1 MKRLCVTLLLVLPI
15 VAACEREPDYDL
27 LVRGGTVYDGSGSP
41 GFTGDVAIQGD
52 RIAYV
57 GPKAPGSARREIDA
71 AGRAVAPGF
80 INMLSWSTESLLVD
94 GRGQGDLRQGV
105 TLQVMGEGFSMGPLT
120 PPMKEEMVA
129 RQGDLQYE
137 VEWTTLGEYL
147 ETLEKKGVS
156 MNVASLIGAV
166 NPRIMQ
172 LGEDDVDPTPEQLA
186 AMQDIV
192 RQAMEEGALGV
203 GTSLIYVPATFA
215 ETEELVALT
224 STAARCGGI
233 HMTHMRSEGAGLL
246 EAVDE
251 TIDIS
256 RRSGAPTEIY
266 HLKAG
271 GREYWPK
278 MDGALERIEAARK
291 AGVRI
296 TTDMYAYPAG
306 ATGLDAAMPPWV
318 QAGGNEAWFARLAD
332 PAVRKRV
339 LAEMRAKPV
348 GWENLMRAAGG
359 AENVMIVELRNPELK
374 AKYMGKTL
382 AEIATLRG
390 TSPEEAAMDL
400 VAEDKTRV
408 GTVYFLMS
416 EDEVRRKVALPYMN
430 FGSDAAAQSAEGVFL
445 KSGAHP
451 RAYGNFARVLGRYV
465 RDEKLTTLEDAIR
478 RLTSHPAM
486 VLNLRERGRLTPGYF
501 ADVVVFDPATIQ
513 DHATFAEPHQYSTG
527 VSHVIVN
534 GGLALDE
541 GEPTD
546 ARPGRFVRGR
556 AWTGAE
562 GGGCR
567 AAAADWD
574 WPRVN

>member
-1 MKRLCVTLLLVLPI
+1 MKRLCVTLLLALPI
-15 VAACEREPDYDL
+15 GAACEREPDYDL

-41 GFTGDVAIQGD
+41 GFAGDVAVLGD

-57 GPKAPGSARREIDA
+57 GPKAPGKARREIDA
-71 AGRAVAPGF
+71 AGKAVAPGF

-94 GRGQGDLRQGV
+94 GRGQSDLRQGV
-105 TLQVMGEGFSMGPLT
+105 TLQVMGEGFSMGPLN
-120 PPMKEEMVA
+120 PAMRAEMIA
-129 RQGDLQYE
+129 RQGDLKFP

-166 NPRIMQ
+166 NPRILQ

-215 ETEELVALT
+215 ETDELVALA

-256 RRSGAPTEIY
+256 RRSGAPAEIY

-271 GREYWPK
+271 GREHWPK
-278 MDGALERIEAARK
+278 MDGALERIEAARREGL
-291 AGVRI
+291 AI

-318 QAGGNEAWFARLAD
+318 QAGGNEAWFARLRD
-332 PAVRKRV
+332 PATRKRV
-339 LAEMRAKPV
+339 IAEMQAEPV

-359 AENVMIVELRNPELK
+359 AENVLIVELRNPELK
-374 AKYMGKTL
+374 AQYQGKTL
-382 AEIATLRG
+382 AEVAKLRG

-400 VAEDKTRV
+400 VAADETRV

-430 FGSDAAAQSAEGVFL
+430 FGSDGAAMSAEGEFL

-486 VLNLRERGRLTPGYF
+486 VLNLRERGSLREGYF

-513 DHATFAEPHQYSTG
+513 DHATFEQPHQYSTG

-534 GGLALDE
+534 GGLALED

-567 AAAADWD
+567 ATAADWD

>member
-1 MKRLCVTLLLVLPI
+1 MRPSGLLLVLLPLL
-15 VAACEREPDYDL
+15 ASCEREPEYDL
-27 LVRGGTVYDGSGSP
+27 LLRGGTVYDGTGSA
-41 GFTGDVAIQGD
+41 GYAGEVAIEGD

-57 GPKAPGSARREIDA
+57 GPEAPGRARREIDA
-71 AGRAVAPGF
+71 TGQAVAPGF

-94 GRGQGDLRQGV
+94 GRGQGELRQGV

-120 PPMKEEMVA
+120 PPMKEEMLA
-129 RQGDLQYE
+129 RQGDIKYAI
-137 VEWTTLGEYL
+137 EWSTLGEYL
-147 ETLEKKGVS
+147 ALLEKKGVS

-172 LGEDDVDPTPEQLA
+172 LGEEDADPTPEQLA
-186 AMQDIV
+186 AMQDVV
-192 RQAMEEGALGV
+192 RQAMEEGAFGV
-203 GTSLIYVPATFA
+203 GSSLIYVPATFA
-215 ETEELVALT
+215 ETDELVALA

-233 HMTHMRSEGAGLL
+233 YMTHMRSEGAGLL

-278 MDGALERIEAARK
+278 MDGALARIEAARK
-291 AGVRI
+291 SGMRI
-296 TTDMYAYPAG
+296 TTDMYAYTAG

-318 QAGGNEAWFARLAD
+318 QAGGNEAWFARLRD
-332 PAVRKRV
+332 PATRKRV
-339 LAEMRAKPV
+339 VAEMRAEPV

-359 AENVMIVELRNPELK
+359 AENVLVVELRNPELK

-382 AEIATLRG
+382 AEIAKLRG
-390 TSPEEAAMDL
+390 TSPEEAAIDL
-400 VAEDKTRV
+400 VVEDETRV

-430 FGSDAAAQSAEGVFL
+430 FGSDAAAQAAEGVFL

-465 RDEKLTTLEDAIR
+465 RDEKLMTLEDAIR
-478 RLTSHPAM
+478 RLTSHPAS
-486 VLNLRERGRLTPGYF
+486 VLNLPERGGLRKGNF
-501 ADVVVFDPATIQ
+501 ADVVVFDPAKIQ
-513 DHATFAEPHQYSTG
+513 DHATFAEPHQYATG

-534 GGLALDE
+534 GELALED
-541 GEPTD
+541 GEPTA

-556 AWTGAE
+556 AWKGHE
-562 GGGCR
+562 NGGCR
-567 AAAADWD
+567 AAATDWD
-574 WPRVN
+574 WPQVN

>member
-1 MKRLCVTLLLVLPI
+1 MHLCGLLLLIPLL
-15 VAACEREPDYDL
+15 AACDREPDYDL

-41 GFTGDVAIQGD
+41 GVAGEVAIRGD

-57 GPKAPGSARREIDA
+57 GPDAPGTARREIDA
-71 AGRAVAPGF
+71 TGKAVAPGF

-94 GRGQGDLRQGV
+94 GRGQSDLRQGV
-105 TLQVMGEGFSMGPLT
+105 TLQVMGEGFSMGPLN
-120 PPMKEEMVA
+120 PAMKAEMIA
-129 RQGDLQYE
+129 RQGDLKFP

-166 NPRIMQ
+166 NPRILQ

-192 RQAMEEGALGV
+192 RQAMEEGALGI

-215 ETEELVALT
+215 ETDELVALAT
-224 STAARCGGI
+224 TAARCGGI

-256 RRSGAPTEIY
+256 RRSGAPAEIY

-271 GREYWPK
+271 GREHWPK
-278 MDGALERIEAARK
+278 MDGALERIEAARREGL
-291 AGVRI
+291 AI

-318 QAGGNEAWFARLAD
+318 QAGGNEAWFARLRD
-332 PAVRKRV
+332 PATRKRV
-339 LAEMRAKPV
+339 IADMRAEPV

-359 AENVMIVELRNPELK
+359 AENMLIVELRNPELK
-374 AKYMGKTL
+374 AQYQGRTL
-382 AEIATLRG
+382 AEVAKLRG
-390 TSPEEAAMDL
+390 TGPEEAAMDL
-400 VAEDKTRV
+400 VAADETRV

-430 FGSDAAAQSAEGVFL
+430 FGSDGAAMSAEGVFL

-486 VLNLRERGRLTPGYF
+486 VLNLRERGSLREGLF

-513 DHATFAEPHQYSTG
+513 DHATFEKPHQYSTG
-527 VSHVIVN
+527 VSHVILN
-534 GGLALDE
+534 GVLTLE
-541 GEPTD
+541 NGEPTA

-556 AWTGAE
+556 AWTGWPD
-562 GGGCR
+562 GGCR
-567 AAAADWD
+567 ATAADWD
-574 WPRVN
+574 WPQVR

>member
-1 MKRLCVTLLLVLPI
+1 
-15 VAACEREPDYDL
+15 
-27 LVRGGTVYDGSGSP
+27 
-41 GFTGDVAIQGD
+41 
-52 RIAYV
+52 V
-57 GPKAPGSARREIDA
+57 GPEAPGRARREIDA
-71 AGRAVAPGF
+71 SGQAVAPGF

-94 GRGQGDLRQGV
+94 GRGQSDLRQGV

-120 PPMKEEMVA
+120 PPMKEEMLA
-129 RQGDLQYE
+129 RQGDLKFPI
-137 VEWTTLGEYL
+137 EWTTLGEYL
-147 ETLEKKGVS
+147 QTLEKKGVS

-166 NPRIMQ
+166 NPRVMQ
-172 LGEDDVDPTPEQLA
+172 LGEEDADPTPEQLA

-192 RQAMEEGALGV
+192 RQAMEEGALGI

-215 ETEELVALT
+215 ETDELVALAT
-224 STAARCGGI
+224 TAARCGGI
-233 HMTHMRSEGAGLL
+233 HMTHMRSEGEGLL

-251 TIDIS
+251 TIEIT
-256 RRSGAPTEIY
+256 RRSGAPSEIY

-271 GREYWPK
+271 GREHWPK

-291 AGVRI
+291 AGLRI

-318 QAGGNEAWFARLAD
+318 QAGGNEAWFARLRD
-332 PAVRKRV
+332 PATRKRV
-339 LAEMRAKPV
+339 AAEMRAEPD

-359 AENVMIVELRNPELK
+359 AENVLIVELRNPELK
-374 AKYMGKTL
+374 ARYQGKSL
-382 AEIATLRG
+382 AEVARLRG

-400 VAEDKTRV
+400 VAEDETRV

-430 FGSDAAAQSAEGVFL
+430 FGSDGAAMSAEGAFL
-445 KSGAHP
+445 ESGAHP

-478 RLTSHPAM
+478 RLTSHPAS
-486 VLNLRERGRLTPGYF
+486 VLNLSDRGALREGFF

-513 DHATFAEPHQYSTG
+513 DHATFEKPHQYATG
-527 VSHVIVN
+527 VSQVIVN
-534 GGLALDE
+534 GVLALED
-541 GEPTD
+541 GEPTE

-556 AWTGAE
+556 AWTGHE
-562 GGGCR
+562 DGGCR
-567 AAAADWD
+567 AAASDWD
-574 WPRVN
+574 WPRVH

>member
-1 MKRLCVTLLLVLPI
+1 MRLAGLLLLLPLLGS
-15 VAACEREPDYDL
+15 CEREPEYDL
-27 LVRGGTVYDGSGSP
+27 LVRGGTVYDG
-41 GFTGDVAIQGD
+41 TGRAGVAGEVAIRGD

-57 GPKAPGSARREIDA
+57 GPKAPGKARREIDA
-71 AGRAVAPGF
+71 TGQAVAPGF

-105 TLQVMGEGFSMGPLT
+105 TLQVMGEGFSMGPLNQ
-120 PPMKEEMVA
+120 PMKEEMIA
-129 RQGDLQYE
+129 RQGDLKYP

-147 ETLEKKGVS
+147 ETLQEKGVS

-166 NPRIMQ
+166 NPRIIQ
-172 LGEDDVDPTPEQLA
+172 LGEGDVDPTPEQLA

-215 ETEELVALT
+215 ETEELVALAE
-224 STAARCGGI
+224 TAARCGGI

-251 TIDIS
+251 TIEIS

-271 GREYWPK
+271 GREHWPK
-278 MDGALERIEAARK
+278 MDGALNRIEAARHE
-291 AGVRI
+291 GLRI

-318 QAGGNEAWFARLAD
+318 QAGGNEAWFDRLRD
-332 PAVRKRV
+332 PAIRKRV
-339 LAEMRAKPV
+339 AAEMRGEPA

-359 AENVMIVELRNPELK
+359 AENVLVVELRNPELK
-374 AKYMGKTL
+374 AKYQGKTL
-382 AEIATLRG
+382 AEIAALRG
-390 TSPEEAAMDL
+390 TGPEEAAMDL
-400 VAEDKTRV
+400 VVGDETRV

-430 FGSDAAAQSAEGVFL
+430 FGSDGAAMSAEGAFL

-465 RDEKLTTLEDAIR
+465 RDEKLASLEDVIR
-478 RLTSHPAM
+478 RLTSHPAA
-486 VLNLRERGRLTPGYF
+486 VLNLRERGSLEEGNF
-501 ADVVVFDPATIQ
+501 ADVVVFDPAKVQ
-513 DHATFAEPHQYSTG
+513 DHATFENPHQYATG
-527 VSHVIVN
+527 VSQVIVN
-534 GGLALDE
+534 GVLALED
-541 GEPTD
+541 GEPTA

-556 AWTGAE
+556 AWKGGE

-567 AAAADWD
+567 ANASDWD
-574 WPRVN
+574 WPQVD

>member
-1 MKRLCVTLLLVLPI
+1 MRMRVLLLALLPL
-15 VAACEREPDYDL
+15 VSSCEREPEYDL
-27 LVRGGTVYDGSGSP
+27 LVRGGTVYDGTGAP
-41 GFTGDVAIQGD
+41 GVAGEVAIRGD

-57 GPKAPGSARREIDA
+57 GPEAPGRARREIDA
-71 AGRAVAPGF
+71 SGQAVAPGF

-94 GRGQGDLRQGV
+94 GRGQSDLRQGV

-120 PPMKEEMVA
+120 PPMKEEMLA
-129 RQGDLQYE
+129 RQGDLKFPI
-137 VEWTTLGEYL
+137 EWTTLGEYL
-147 ETLEKKGVS
+147 QTLEKKGVS

-166 NPRIMQ
+166 NPRVMQ
-172 LGEDDVDPTPEQLA
+172 LGEEDADPTPEQLA

-192 RQAMEEGALGV
+192 RQAMEEGALGI

-215 ETEELVALT
+215 ETDELVALAT
-224 STAARCGGI
+224 TAARCGGI
-233 HMTHMRSEGAGLL
+233 HMTHMRSEGEGLL

-251 TIDIS
+251 TIEIT
-256 RRSGAPTEIY
+256 RRSGAPSEIY

-271 GREYWPK
+271 GREHWPK

-291 AGVRI
+291 AGLRI

-318 QAGGNEAWFARLAD
+318 QAGGNEAWFARLRD
-332 PAVRKRV
+332 PATRKRV
-339 LAEMRAKPV
+339 AAEMRAEPD

-359 AENVMIVELRNPELK
+359 AENVLIVELRNPELK
-374 AKYMGKTL
+374 ARYQGKSL
-382 AEIATLRG
+382 AEVASLRG

-400 VAEDKTRV
+400 VAEDETRV

-430 FGSDAAAQSAEGVFL
+430 FGSDGAAMSAEGAFL
-445 KSGAHP
+445 ESGAHP

-478 RLTSHPAM
+478 RLTSHPAS
-486 VLNLRERGRLTPGYF
+486 VLNLSDRGALREGFF

-513 DHATFAEPHQYSTG
+513 DHATFEKPHQYATG
-527 VSHVIVN
+527 VSQVIVN
-534 GGLALDE
+534 GVLALED
-541 GEPTD
+541 GEPTE

-556 AWTGAE
+556 AWTGHE
-562 GGGCR
+562 DGGCR
-567 AAAADWD
+567 AAASDWD
-574 WPRVN
+574 WPRVH

>member
-1 MKRLCVTLLLVLPI
+1 LPLL
-15 VAACEREPDYDL
+15 ASCEREPEYDL
-27 LVRGGTVYDGSGSP
+27 LVRGGTVYDGTGSA
-41 GFTGDVAIQGD
+41 GYAGEVAIEGD

-57 GPKAPGSARREIDA
+57 GPEAPGRARREIDA
-71 AGRAVAPGF
+71 TGQAVAPGF

-94 GRGQGDLRQGV
+94 GRGPGELRQGV

-120 PPMKEEMVA
+120 PPMKEEVLA
-129 RQGDLQYE
+129 QQGDIKYAI
-137 VEWTTLGEYL
+137 EWSTLGEYL
-147 ETLEKKGVS
+147 ALLEKKGVS

-172 LGEDDVDPTPEQLA
+172 LGEEDADPTPEQLA
-186 AMQDIV
+186 AMQDVV

-203 GTSLIYVPATFA
+203 GSSLIYVPATFA
-215 ETEELVALT
+215 ETDELVALA

-233 HMTHMRSEGAGLL
+233 YMTHIRSEGAGLL

-278 MDGALERIEAARK
+278 MDGALARIEAARK
-291 AGVRI
+291 SGIRI
-296 TTDMYAYPAG
+296 TTDMYAYTAG

-318 QAGGNEAWFARLAD
+318 QAGGNEAWFARLRD
-332 PAVRKRV
+332 PATRKRV
-339 LAEMRAKPV
+339 SAEMRAEPV

-359 AENVMIVELRNPELK
+359 AENVLVVELRNPELK

-382 AEIATLRG
+382 AEIAKLRG

-400 VAEDKTRV
+400 VVEDETRV

-416 EDEVRRKVALPYMN
+416 EDEVRRKVARPYMN
-430 FGSDAAAQSAEGVFL
+430 FGSDAAAQAAEGVFL

-478 RLTSHPAM
+478 RLTSHPAS
-486 VLNLRERGRLTPGYF
+486 VLNLPERGGLRKGYF
-501 ADVVVFDPATIQ
+501 ADVVVFDPAKIQ
-513 DHATFAEPHQYSTG
+513 DHATFAEPHQYATG

-534 GGLALDE
+534 GELALE
-541 GEPTD
+541 NGEPTA

-556 AWTGAE
+556 AWTGHE
-562 GGGCR
+562 NGGCR
-567 AAAADWD
+567 AAATDWK
-574 WPRVN
+574 WPQVN

>member
-1 MKRLCVTLLLVLPI
+1 
-15 VAACEREPDYDL
+15 
-27 LVRGGTVYDGSGSP
+27 VYDGSGSP
-41 GFTGDVAIQGD
+41 GVAGEVAIRGD

-57 GPKAPGSARREIDA
+57 GPDAPGTARREIDA
-71 AGRAVAPGF
+71 TGKAVAPGF

-94 GRGQGDLRQGV
+94 GRGQSDLRQGV
-105 TLQVMGEGFSMGPLT
+105 TLQVMGEGFSMGPLN
-120 PPMKEEMVA
+120 PAMKAEMIA
-129 RQGDLQYE
+129 RQGDLKFP

-166 NPRIMQ
+166 NPRILQ

-192 RQAMEEGALGV
+192 RQAMEEGALGI

-215 ETEELVALT
+215 ETDELVALAT
-224 STAARCGGI
+224 TAARCGGI

-256 RRSGAPTEIY
+256 RRSGAPAEIY

-271 GREYWPK
+271 GREHWPK
-278 MDGALERIEAARK
+278 MDGALERIEAARREGL
-291 AGVRI
+291 AI

-318 QAGGNEAWFARLAD
+318 QAGGNEAWFARLRD
-332 PAVRKRV
+332 PATRKRV
-339 LAEMRAKPV
+339 IADMRAEPV

-359 AENVMIVELRNPELK
+359 AENMLIVELRNPELK
-374 AKYMGKTL
+374 AQYQGRTL
-382 AEIATLRG
+382 AEVAKLRG
-390 TSPEEAAMDL
+390 TGPEEAAMDL
-400 VAEDKTRV
+400 VAADETRV

-430 FGSDAAAQSAEGVFL
+430 FGSDGAAMSAEGVFL

-486 VLNLRERGRLTPGYF
+486 VLNLRERGSLREGLF

-513 DHATFAEPHQYSTG
+513 DHATFEKPHQYSTG
-527 VSHVIVN
+527 VSHVILN
-534 GGLALDE
+534 GVLTLE
-541 GEPTD
+541 NGEPTA

-556 AWTGAE
+556 AWTGWPD
-562 GGGCR
+562 GGCR
-567 AAAADWD
+567 ATAADWD
-574 WPRVN
+574 WPQVR

>member
-1 MKRLCVTLLLVLPI
+1 MRALLILLVLP
-15 VAACEREPDYDL
+15 VFAACERAPDYDL
-27 LVRGGTVYDGSGSP
+27 LVRGGTVFDGTGSP
-41 GFTGDVAIQGD
+41 GFTGDVAIEGD

-57 GPKAPGSARREIDA
+57 GPKAPGSATREIDA
-71 AGRAVAPGF
+71 AGQAVAPGF

-105 TLQVMGEGFSMGPLT
+105 TLQVMGEGFSMGPLN
-120 PPMKEEMVA
+120 PAMKDEMIA
-129 RQGDLQYE
+129 RQGDLEYA

-147 ETLEKKGVS
+147 ETLERKGVS

-166 NPRIMQ
+166 NPRILL
-172 LGEDDVDPTPEQLA
+172 LGEDDVDPTPGQLE
-186 AMQDIV
+186 AMQDVV

-215 ETEELVALT
+215 ETDELVALV

-251 TIDIS
+251 TIEIS
-256 RRSGAPTEIY
+256 RRSGAPAEIY

-278 MDGALERIEAARK
+278 MDGALARIEAARK
-291 AGVRI
+291 AGLRI

-318 QAGGNEAWFARLAD
+318 QAGGNEAWFARLRD

-339 LAEMRAKPV
+339 AAEMRADPA

-359 AENVMIVELRNPELK
+359 AENVLIVELRNPELK
-374 AKYMGKTL
+374 ARYQGKTL
-382 AEIATLRG
+382 AEVAKLRG

-400 VAEDKTRV
+400 VAGDETRV

-430 FGSDAAAQSAEGVFL
+430 FGSDAAAQSAEGAFL

-486 VLNLRERGRLTPGYF
+486 VLNLHDRGRLEAGRF

-534 GGLALDE
+534 GVLALE
-541 GEPTD
+541 NGEPTE

-567 AAAADWD
+567 ATAADWD
-574 WPRVN
+574 WPRVD

>member
-1 MKRLCVTLLLVLPI
+1 MNASRTTTCSC
-15 VAACEREPDYDL
+15 AAEPCT
-27 LVRGGTVYDGSGSP
+27 TVSGSP

-71 AGRAVAPGF
+71 AGKAVAPGF

-120 PPMKEEMVA
+120 PPMKEEMIA
-129 RQGDLQYE
+129 RQGDLQYP

-271 GREYWPK
+271 GARVLAE
-278 MDGALERIEAARK
+278 DGRRAR
-291 AGVRI
+291 ADRGGAQGRPAHHHGHVRL
-296 TTDMYAYPAG
+296 PAG

-318 QAGGNEAWFARLAD
+318 QAGGNEAWFARLAIRRC
-332 PAVRKRV
+332 ASGS
-339 LAEMRAKPV
+339 LAEMRAEPV

-359 AENVMIVELRNPELK
+359 AENVLIVELRNPELK

-382 AEIATLRG
+382 AEIARLRG

-478 RLTSHPAM
+478 RLTSHPAS
-486 VLNLRERGRLTPGYF
+486 VLNLRERGSLREGYF

-534 GGLALDE
+534 GGLALE
-541 GEPTD
+541 NGEPTD

-567 AAAADWD
+567 ATAADWD

>member
-1 MKRLCVTLLLVLPI
+1 MRFRGLLLLIPLL
-15 VAACEREPDYDL
+15 AACDREPDYDL

-41 GFTGDVAIQGD
+41 GVAGDVAIRGD

-57 GPKAPGSARREIDA
+57 GPKAPGRARREIDA
-71 AGRAVAPGF
+71 TGQAVAPGF

-94 GRGQGDLRQGV
+94 GRGQSDLRQGV
-105 TLQVMGEGFSMGPLT
+105 TLEVMGEGFSMGPLN
-120 PPMKEEMVA
+120 PAMKAEMIA
-129 RQGDLQYE
+129 RQGDLKFP

-147 ETLEKKGVS
+147 ETLETKGVS
-156 MNVASLIGAV
+156 MNVGSLIGAV
-166 NPRIMQ
+166 NPRILQ

-192 RQAMEEGALGV
+192 RQAMEEGALGI

-215 ETEELVALT
+215 ETDELVALAT
-224 STAARCGGI
+224 TAARCGGI

-251 TIDIS
+251 TIEIS
-256 RRSGAPTEIY
+256 RRSGAPAEIY

-271 GREYWPK
+271 GREHWPK
-278 MDGALERIEAARK
+278 MDGALQRIEAARREGL
-291 AGVRI
+291 AI

-318 QAGGNEAWFARLAD
+318 QAGGNEAWFARLRD
-332 PAVRKRV
+332 PAIRKRV
-339 LAEMRAKPV
+339 IAEMRSEPA

-359 AENVMIVELRNPELK
+359 AENVLIVELRDPELK
-374 AKYMGKTL
+374 AQYQGKTL
-382 AEIATLRG
+382 AEIAKLRD

-400 VAEDKTRV
+400 VAGDETRV

-430 FGSDAAAQSAEGVFL
+430 FGSDGAAMSAEGVFL

-478 RLTSHPAM
+478 RLTSHPAS
-486 VLNLRERGRLTPGYF
+486 VLNLRERGSLREGYF

-513 DHATFAEPHQYSTG
+513 DHATFEKPHQYSTG

-534 GGLALDE
+534 GVPALED
-541 GEPTD
+541 GEPTA

-567 AAAADWD
+567 ATAADWD
-574 WPRVN
+574 WPQVR

>member
-1 MKRLCVTLLLVLPI
+1 MKRLCVTLLIALP
-15 VAACEREPDYDL
+15 VFAACEREPDYDL
-27 LVRGGTVYDGSGSP
+27 LVRGGTVFDGTGSP
-41 GFTGDVAIQGD
+41 GVLGDVAIQGD

-57 GPKAPGSARREIDA
+57 GPKAPGRAKREIDA
-71 AGRAVAPGF
+71 AGKAVAPGF

-105 TLQVMGEGFSMGPLT
+105 TLQVMGEGFSMGPLN
-120 PPMKEEMVA
+120 PVMKAEMIA
-129 RQGDLQYE
+129 RQGDLKYP

-156 MNVASLIGAV
+156 MNVASLVGAV
-166 NPRIMQ
+166 NPRIML
-172 LGEDDVDPTPEQLA
+172 LGEDDVDPTPGQLE
-186 AMQDIV
+186 AMQDVV

-215 ETEELVALT
+215 ETDELVALT

-278 MDGALERIEAARK
+278 MDGALARIEAARSE
-291 AGVRI
+291 GTRI

-318 QAGGNEAWFARLAD
+318 QAGGNEAWFARLRD

-339 LAEMRAKPV
+339 AAEMRAEPV

-359 AENVMIVELRNPELK
+359 AENVLIVELRNPELK

-382 AEIATLRG
+382 AEVARLRG

-400 VAEDKTRV
+400 VAGDETRV

-430 FGSDAAAQSAEGVFL
+430 FGSDAAAQSTEGVFL

-465 RDEKLTTLEDAIR
+465 RDEQLTTLEDAIR

-486 VLNLRERGRLTPGYF
+486 VLNLHDRGRLEAGQF
-501 ADVVVFDPATIQ
+501 ADVVLFDPATIQ

-534 GGLALDE
+534 GVLALE
-541 GEPTD
+541 NGEPTA

-567 AAAADWD
+567 STAADWV
-574 WPRVN
+574 WPRVD

>member
-1 MKRLCVTLLLVLPI
+1 MRMRVLLLALLPL
-15 VAACEREPDYDL
+15 VSSCEREPEYDL
-27 LVRGGTVYDGSGSP
+27 LVRGGTVYDGTGAP
-41 GFTGDVAIQGD
+41 GVAGEVAIRGD

-57 GPKAPGSARREIDA
+57 GPEAPGRAQREIDA
-71 AGRAVAPGF
+71 SGQAVAPGF

-94 GRGQGDLRQGV
+94 GRGQSDLRQGV

-120 PPMKEEMVA
+120 PPMKEEMLA
-129 RQGDLQYE
+129 RQGDLKFPI
-137 VEWTTLGEYL
+137 EWTTLGEYL
-147 ETLEKKGVS
+147 QTLEKKGVS

-166 NPRIMQ
+166 NPRVMQ
-172 LGEDDVDPTPEQLA
+172 LGEEDADPTPEQLA

-192 RQAMEEGALGV
+192 RQAMEEGALGI

-215 ETEELVALT
+215 ETDELVALAT
-224 STAARCGGI
+224 TAARCGGI
-233 HMTHMRSEGAGLL
+233 HMTHMRSEGEGLL

-251 TIDIS
+251 TIEIT
-256 RRSGAPTEIY
+256 RRSGAPSEIY

-271 GREYWPK
+271 GREHWPK

-291 AGVRI
+291 AGLRI

-318 QAGGNEAWFARLAD
+318 QAGGNEAWFARLRD
-332 PAVRKRV
+332 PATRKRV
-339 LAEMRAKPV
+339 AAEMRAEPD

-359 AENVMIVELRNPELK
+359 AENVLIVELRNPELK
-374 AKYMGKTL
+374 ARYQGKSL
-382 AEIATLRG
+382 AEVARLRG

-400 VAEDKTRV
+400 VAEDETRV

-430 FGSDAAAQSAEGVFL
+430 FGSDGAAMSAEGAFL

-478 RLTSHPAM
+478 RLTSHPAS
-486 VLNLRERGRLTPGYF
+486 VLNLSDRGALREGFF

-513 DHATFAEPHQYSTG
+513 DHATFEKPHQYATG
-527 VSHVIVN
+527 VSQVIVN
-534 GGLALDE
+534 GVLALED
-541 GEPTD
+541 GEPTE

-556 AWTGAE
+556 AWTGHE
-562 GGGCR
+562 DGGCR
-567 AAAADWD
+567 AAASDWD
-574 WPRVN
+574 WPRVH

>member
-1 MKRLCVTLLLVLPI
+1 MRFRGLLLLIPLLS
-15 VAACEREPDYDL
+15 ACDREPDYDL

-41 GFTGDVAIQGD
+41 GVAGDVAILGD

-57 GPKAPGSARREIDA
+57 GPKAAGTARREIDA
-71 AGRAVAPGF
+71 TGKAVAPGF

-94 GRGQGDLRQGV
+94 GRGQSDLRQGV
-105 TLQVMGEGFSMGPLT
+105 TLQVMGEGFSMGPLN
-120 PPMKEEMVA
+120 PAMKAEMIA
-129 RQGDLQYE
+129 RQGDLRYP

-147 ETLEKKGVS
+147 ETLERKGVS

-166 NPRIMQ
+166 NPRILQ
-172 LGEDDVDPTPEQLA
+172 LGEDDVDPTPEQLE
-186 AMQDIV
+186 AMQDVV
-192 RQAMEEGALGV
+192 RQAMEEGALGI

-215 ETEELVALT
+215 ETEELVALAT
-224 STAARCGGI
+224 TAARCGGI

-251 TIDIS
+251 TIEIS
-256 RRSGAPTEIY
+256 RRSGAPAEIY

-271 GREYWPK
+271 GREHWPK
-278 MDGALERIEAARK
+278 MDGALERIEAARREGL
-291 AGVRI
+291 AI

-318 QAGGNEAWFARLAD
+318 QAGGNEAWFARLRD
-332 PAVRKRV
+332 PATRKRV
-339 LAEMRAKPV
+339 IAEMRAEPV

-359 AENVMIVELRNPELK
+359 AENVLIVELRNPELK
-374 AKYMGKTL
+374 AQYQGKTL
-382 AEIATLRG
+382 AEVAKLRG

-400 VAEDKTRV
+400 VAADETRV

-430 FGSDAAAQSAEGVFL
+430 FGSDGAAMSAEGVFL

-465 RDEKLTTLEDAIR
+465 REEKLTTLEDAIR

-486 VLNLRERGRLTPGYF
+486 VLNLRERGTLREGYF

-513 DHATFAEPHQYSTG
+513 DHATFENPHQYSTG

-534 GGLALDE
+534 GVPALE
-541 GEPTD
+541 NGEPTD

-567 AAAADWD
+567 ATAADWD
-574 WPRVN
+574 WPQVR